1 MEENQNQNQNAVVNH
16 CPECKQSLDV
26 SLLSPYSKIKCTSCG
41 ESIRVRTSMG
51 QYEITGLLGEGGMS
65 QVFRASDRHLGR
77 EVALKVLHQALSRDA
92 VLTAMFEREAKLTAL
107 IIHPNVVKVYTVG
120 QDQGYFFIAMELVD
134 ATGVEKVIE
143 EKGAIGEA
151 EVLRIA
157 HDVTNGLRAAYDEK
171 LIHRDIKPGN
181 MLVTEDGTTK
191 LVDFGLAV
199 QQGGADE
206 SEDLWATPFYVP
218 PEKLEGEQDTYLG
231 DIYSLGATLYHA
243 LAGVPPFEANT
254 SSMEELKEIKKQPI
268 NLKAFASGASK
279 ATIRL
284 IESMMAYSPQNRP
297 QSYEELLKRL
307 DRVLLNEF
315 GRSSRYKTTKKSKV
329 PMLAGVIGGLAI
341 VLVMIFLMIPDKEIP
356 ETPSLGIGEGERV
369 IQASENSNAEQ
380 FLKAR
385 EHFSTGRFRQAGKS
399 FDDLA
404 TAGNLSP
411 STRMW
416 TGFYRGTIALLEG
429 REPDSREAFLE
440 VQKNFSGA
448 LEDSNEVTT
457 FLGGISSNLLEPF
470 PFLQSDV
477 EFGTSSFDAIGWLL
491 AGLKNW
497 QCGEFES
504 GMEYLKKFEEC
515 SLPSQYPWKNA
526 LLEPLTAYQ
535 KDFAQ
540 LKSLPNPSRK
550 ETSKDLGKAQKE
562 LTLAKDT
569 AQSPGRFPALIKGR
583 LDRIEVIRVLIAKEE
598 IVLPEL
604 KSSSD
609 VTVTTPPKSTEEPAM
624 TADDAVKAQSELEEI
639 KKLYASLAPYSETLL
654 FTGAIAQ
661 IEAVEFDS
669 SSAKRLKA
677 ALSDVYNGAD
687 PFLGVLAELLAQGN
701 YEGEILRREGVPLNA
716 KITAANTSA
725 FTIDLGFGPNEVG
738 VESFDPAWMIGAAA
752 ELQGDPT
759 VDNQKGREA
768 MIDFA
773 IATNQREL
781 AMQLGTQL
789 AVASPDFSKKWAALL
804 KILR

>member
-1 MEENQNQNQNAVVNH
+1 MEEKENKNQTVNH

-26 SLLSPYSKIKCTSCG
+26 SLLPPYSKINCTYCG

-51 QYEITGLLGEGGMS
+51 KYEITGLLGEGGMS

-107 IIHPNVVKVYTVG
+107 IIHPNVVKVYAVG

-143 EKGAIGEA
+143 EKGAIGEE

-157 HDVTNGLRAAYDEK
+157 HDVTKGLRAAYDEE

-199 QQGGADE
+199 QQGGVDE
-206 SEDLWATPFYVP
+206 SEELWATPFYVP
-218 PEKLEGEQDTYLG
+218 PEKLDGEQDTYLG

-243 LAGVPPFEANT
+243 IAGVPPFEANT
-254 SSMEELKEIKKQPI
+254 SSLEELKEIKKQPV
-268 NLKAFASGASK
+268 NLKAFAPGASK
-279 ATIRL
+279 ATIKL
-284 IESMMAYSPQNRP
+284 IESMMAYSPQGRP
-297 QSYEELLKRL
+297 QSYEELLKR
-307 DRVLLNEF
+307 VEQILLNGF
-315 GRSSRYKTTKKSKV
+315 GRSSRYKTTQKSKV
-329 PMLAGVIGGLAI
+329 PMLAGMIGGLTI
-341 VLVMIFLMIPDKEIP
+341 VAVIIFLMIPKEEVS
-356 ETPSLGIGEGERV
+356 ETPSFGIGDGERV
-369 IQASENSNAEQ
+369 IQASEYSNAEQ

-429 REPDSREAFLE
+429 RESDSREAFFE
-440 VQKNFSGA
+440 VQKNFSSA
-448 LEDSNEVTT
+448 SEDSPEVTT

-470 PFLQSDV
+470 PFLKSEV

-504 GMEYLKKFEEC
+504 GMEYLNKFEEC
-515 SLPSQYPWKNA
+515 SLPSQYPWKNS
-526 LLEPLTAYQ
+526 LLEPLKAYR

-550 ETSKDLGKAQKE
+550 GASNDLGKAQKE
-562 LTLAKDT
+562 LTLAKGT

-583 LDRIEVIRVLIAKEE
+583 LDRIEAIRVSKSEE
-598 IVLPEL
+598 KPVMPEP
-604 KSSSD
+604 KPSPD
-609 VTVTTPPKSTEEPAM
+609 VTVKTPLKPKGKPVK
-624 TADDAVKAQSELEEI
+624 TAEDEAKAQSELEEI
-639 KKLYASLAPYSETLL
+639 KKLYASLASYSETLL

-661 IEAVEFDS
+661 IEAFECDS
-669 SSAKRLKA
+669 SSAKRLKE
-677 ALSDVYNGAD
+677 ALSDAYSGAD

-725 FTIDLGFGPNEVG
+725 FTIDLGFGPNEVE
-738 VESFDPAWMIGAAA
+738 VENFDPAWMIGASA

-759 VDNQKGREA
+759 VENQKSWEA

-781 AMQLGTQL
+781 AMKLGNQFAAT
-789 AVASPDFSKKWAALL
+789 SPDFSKKWTSLL
-804 KILR
+804 TLFR